1 MKKKIKTGKKKIYAT
16 KKVNKQH
23 DRKAPLCPLPKQN
36 GVFVVFANFLAWGP
50 LWSWQIYPWWASL
63 ERIPSSELINNLASW
78 LRLEPYIYFPFY
90 FWDLTGLEPM

>member
-23 DRKAPLCPLPKQN
+23 DRKAPLCPLPIQN

-50 LWSWQIYPWWASL
+50 LWS
-63 ERIPSSELINNLASW
+63 
-78 LRLEPYIYFPFY
+78 
-90 FWDLTGLEPM
+90 